1 VLTLPSCFSVKGVIH
16 IDYMNTFVVSSRDIQ
31 RNYSDVIS
39 RVRDTK
45 QAALLI
51 SQNEPQAVIVP
62 LEEYKQLEQLQ
73 RKRAIERLLALAKE
87 IAEKYKDAPI
97 PSDLAINHDKYF
109 AEAAEA
115 DLERIRK
122 QYDHNR

>member
-1 VLTLPSCFSVKGVIH
+1 
-16 IDYMNTFVVSSRDIQ
+16 MQ
-31 RNYSDVIS
+31 RNYSGVIQ
-39 RVRDTK
+39 RIRDTK
-45 QAALLI
+45 QAAMLV

-73 RKRAIERLLALAKE
+73 RKQAIERLLELAKE
-87 IAEKYKDAPI
+87 TAEKYKDDPI
-97 PSDLAINHDKYF
+97 PSDLAVNHDKYF

-115 DLERIRK
+115 DLERIHK